1 MAGYLLDTN
10 VISETRRVKANP
22 KVAAFIASAAAS
34 ELFVSALTI
43 GELWKGVALKRRT
56 DKLAADQLAGW
67 VQGIE
72 TAFASQVLP
81 VDAAVARVWGELG
94 AGKSLPVIDAML
106 AATAL
111 VRGLTLVTRNTRDFA
126 PTGASMLDPWQN

>member
-10 VISETRRVKANP
+10 VISETRRIKANP
-22 KVAAFIASAAAS
+22 QVTAFITSALTN
-34 ELFVSALTI
+34 ELFVSALTV

-56 DKLAADQLAGW
+56 DRPAGDQLAGW

-72 TAFASQVLP
+72 TLFANQVLP
-81 VDAAVARVWGELG
+81 MDAAVARIWGELC
-94 AGKSLPVIDAML
+94 AGKSLPVIDAAI

-111 VRGLTLVTRNTRDFA
+111 AHGLTLVTRNTKDFA
-126 PTGASMLDPWQN
+126 PSGVPVLNPWQI

>member
-22 KVAAFIASAAAS
+22 NVTAFISSAPAN
-34 ELFVSALTI
+34 ELFVSALTV

-56 DKLAADQLAGW
+56 DELAGDQLAAW

-72 TAFASQVLP
+72 TLFANQVLP
-81 VDAAVARVWGELG
+81 VDAAVARVWGELC
-94 AGKSLPVIDAML
+94 AAQSFPVIDAAI

-111 VRGLTLVTRNTRDFA
+111 AHGLTLVTRNTKDFA
-126 PTGASMLDPWQN
+126 LTGVPILDPWQI

>member
-22 KVAAFIASAAAS
+22 KVTAFITSASAN
-34 ELFVSALTI
+34 ELFVSALTV

-56 DKLAADQLAGW
+56 DKPAGDQLAGW

-72 TAFASQVLP
+72 TLFANQVLP
-81 VDAAVARVWGELG
+81 MDAAVARIWGELC
-94 AGKSLPVIDAML
+94 AAQSLPVIDAAI

-111 VRGLTLVTRNTRDFA
+111 AHGLTLVTRNTKDFA
-126 PTGASMLDPWQN
+126 LTRVPILNPWQI

>member
-10 VISETRRVKANP
+10 VISETRRAKANP
-22 KVAAFIASAAAS
+22 NVTAFIDAAPAN
-34 ELFVSALTI
+34 ELFVSALTV

-56 DKLAADQLAGW
+56 DKPAGDQLAGW

-72 TAFASQVLP
+72 TQFANQVLP
-81 VDAAVARVWGELG
+81 VDAAVARIWGQMC
-94 AGKSLPVIDAML
+94 AAKSLPAIDAAI

-111 VRGLTLVTRNTRDFA
+111 AHGPTLVTRNTKDFA
-126 PTGASMLDPWQN
+126 LTGASIVNPWAM